1 VNLVKRIRLAER
13 KELELRVDAVSV
25 MNNPSWSLISSDIN
39 DTNFGRLTATNV
51 ANRRF
56 TSLRA

>member
-1 VNLVKRIRLAER
+1 
-13 KELELRVDAVSV
+13 VSV

-56 TSLRA
+56 TFSTRLNF